1 MRWTFRA
8 SCFGER
14 KKITKISARALQL
27 SDDVLRNQVAADY
40 GWGGGG
46 GGPCKTQTMNFGH
59 INVDSTISCPTFIF
73 LGQSFSAVKSC
84 HPSCSK
90 GLFWIIKCNPFDWC
104 FYWPLAYQ
112 RALLPDRPLSFGLNS
127 TVSEPDIEPENF
139 HHSSL
144 IWQLFRGHSIESNV
158 NCPKASS
165 AFTGE

>member
-1 MRWTFRA
+1 MDFPSFVFRRKEKNNKNLRSCASTFGRC
-8 SCFGER
+8 STQSGSR
-14 KKITKISARALQL
+14 RLWL
-27 SDDVLRNQVAADY
+27 
-40 GWGGGG
+40 GGGG
-46 GGPCKTQTMNFGH
+46 QCKSQSMNFGH

-127 TVSEPDIEPENF
+127 TVSEPDIA
-139 HHSSL
+139 
-144 IWQLFRGHSIESNV
+144 G
-158 NCPKASS
+158 
-165 AFTGE
+165 